1 MYTLIVVWTPLLKN
15 FCPRFRISQK
25 IEEKFKKDWLFHTKF
40 SSGLL
45 RTCPGK
51 QKKRILLEYLRKWE
65 KMHFKIINVDGI
77 ALNWFFKTFL
87 LHVFKVCEKEVFHF
101 RKLKVLKNCL
111 FAKTYAPNFLKNQLQ
126 QNLTAQKTTVVS
138 GYFFV
143 FASMFEYA
151 PKVIST
157 GAAFFTKRL
166 GFTFT
171 VQTDVRSS
179 WGEKL
184 RN

>member
-1 MYTLIVVWTPLLKN
+1 MN
-15 FCPRFRISQK
+15 FQNVF
-25 IEEKFKKDWLFHTKF
+25 FLF
-40 SSGLL
+40 
-45 RTCPGK
+45 
-51 QKKRILLEYLRKWE
+51 
-65 KMHFKIINVDGI
+65 V
-77 ALNWFFKTFL
+77 
-87 LHVFKVCEKEVFHF
+87 KVCEKELSHF

-126 QNLTAQKTTVVS
+126 QSLTAQKTTVVS
-138 GYFFV
+138 GCFFV

-171 VQTDVRSS
+171 NQTDVRSS

-184 RN
+184 RNYNLINGLWKPFWQFYWIFLPRVQTYFNSNSKNFLRSHKLRIILKNFLTNIAALSKSVENMKGDI